1 MKRREF
7 VEKLGI
13 GSATL
18 AAAGALGSVVSSASG
33 SQHDHST
40 LDGPLASATV
50 AFGSWVTE
58 PALDRFPNNSPR
70 TANNHK
76 VLPYNTTIKAGGS
89 VTFNISGTHQV
100 LVYAPGTT
108 LESITRTIV
117 EAVPPPT
124 PPATT
129 PPPFPGFIN
138 DPVNRIYRGLD
149 PRPLPQDR
157 QETVTFAE
165 KGTHL
170 VVCGLVPHF
179 DEGMHGFVKVV

>member
-13 GSATL
+13 GTVTV
-18 AAAGALGSVVSSASG
+18 AAAGAIGSVARTASAK
-33 SQHDHST
+33 QTHDHST
-40 LDGPLASATV
+40 LDGPMASATV
-50 AFGSWVTE
+50 VFGSWITD
-58 PALDRFPNNSPR
+58 PPLDRFPNNSPR

-76 VLPYNTTIKAGGS
+76 LLPYTATIKAGGS
-89 VTFNISGTHQV
+89 VTFNISGTH
-100 LVYAPGTT
+100 LLLIYGDGTT
-108 LESITRTIV
+108 LASITRTVV
-117 EAVPPPT
+117 EAT
-124 PPATT
+124 PG

-149 PRPLPQDR
+149 PRLLPQDR
-157 QETVTFAE
+157 QETVTFVE
-165 KGTHL
+165 KGTYL